1 MKTIILAF
9 LVTLSLALSAQ
20 DFTFN
25 KETGKAVP
33 SFVGE
38 LKLLK
43 GTVMRTTGG
52 RPRVVQVGEKFY
64 KNDVVVTEKDSS
76 MKILIADDTWLS
88 LGPETELIFTGFEF
102 KDKNSRKI
110 TYELKRGQIS
120 ANVREKI
127 KEGEVR
133 FRSKFSSMGVRGT
146 KIMMNYREVKG
157 LGIAEYAL
165 AEGLAEVTD
174 QDGKTHAIEAGER
187 IILIQDQKSLT
198 GSQVK
203 LELTKEELENFM
215 SPEAEEDKG
224 IRPFMPYYEPKAET
238 VSKAEATTGAAKVQT
253 DSETQGEGSF
263 QNLKKLN
270 EQLEDNQKKRRR

>member
-1 MKTIILAF
+1 MN
-9 LVTLSLALSAQ
+9 SL
-20 DFTFN
+20 T
-25 KETGKAVP
+25 
-33 SFVGE
+33 
-38 LKLLK
+38 
-43 GTVMRTTGG
+43 
-52 RPRVVQVGEKFY
+52 
-64 KNDVVVTEKDSS
+64 
-76 MKILIADDTWLS
+76 KIRA
-88 LGPETELIFTGFEF
+88 
-102 KDKNSRKI
+102 R
-110 TYELKRGQIS
+110 ELKRGQLS

-157 LGIAEYAL
+157 IGIAEYAL
-165 AEGLAEVTD
+165 AEGQAEVTD

-187 IILIQDQKSLT
+187 IILIQDQKSKA

-203 LELTKEELENFM
+203 IELTKEELENFM
-215 SPEAEEDKG
+215 SPEADEDKG

-238 VSKAEATTGAAKVQT
+238 VTKLESTTSSAGAQT
-253 DSETQGEGSF
+253 ESTTSGDGSF